1 MPDRL
6 AQLAA
11 EVWDL
16 WAHRQYAEAQPRAAE
31 YCELAGALPG
41 QKGQRRYAYG
51 LNMLGALAFQLGDY
65 PRADFLL
72 RQSLAIFR
80 GMSDDG
86 HAHCAEVMQNL
97 VRVCLHFGNRAEA
110 ESLAREALELLESL
124 FGGTHPQVVR
134 SRRQLAGLL
143 RATVNLDAPAVET
156 ESLPV
161 SPPAES
167 VAEAEPPSF
176 HTRRDA
182 WYLAENGGEHEHGVL
197 SITPCR
203 LVWRATASDREC
215 VFPLQQITALG
226 LSPDETILFL
236 DVEEDRD
243 RHHFDIGPGAALWIY
258 VIFDAIRSTQAD
270 TDSATGAPP
279 RDEAVAA
286 VH

>member
-11 EVWDL
+11 EVSDL
-16 WAHRQYAEAQPRAAE
+16 WSHKQYAEALPRAAE
-31 YCELAGALPG
+31 YCDLAGALPG
-41 QKGQRRYAYG
+41 QRGQRRYAYG
-51 LNMLGALAFQLGDY
+51 LNMLGALAFQLGDF

-124 FGGTHPQVVR
+124 FGGEYPQVVR
-134 SRRQLAGLL
+134 SRRQLAGML
-143 RATVNLDAPAVET
+143 RATVNLDAPTAEP
-156 ESLPV
+156 ESLPAG
-161 SPPAES
+161 PPPEPA
-167 VAEAEPPSF
+167 AEAEPPSF

-182 WYLAENGGEHEHGVL
+182 WYLAENGGDHEHGVL
-197 SITPCR
+197 SITPRC
-203 LVWRATASDREC
+203 LVWRASTSDREC
-215 VFPLQQITALG
+215 VFPLQQITAIG

-236 DVEEDRD
+236 DIEGDRD
-243 RHHFDIGPGAALWIY
+243 RHHFDIGPGADLWIY
-258 VIFDAIRSTQAD
+258 VIFDAIHSAQDGAD
-270 TDSATGAPP
+270 PTTVASP

-286 VH
+286 IR